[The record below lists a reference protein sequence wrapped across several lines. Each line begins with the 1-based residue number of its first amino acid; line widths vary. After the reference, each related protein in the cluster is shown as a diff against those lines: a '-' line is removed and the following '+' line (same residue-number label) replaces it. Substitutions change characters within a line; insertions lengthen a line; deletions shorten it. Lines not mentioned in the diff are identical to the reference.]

1 VRQPVHRQGLR
12 ILKASIGVVS
22 NRKSLLLSFPLP
34 LEVKS
39 LLTDFKE
46 VESIPY
52 PADPDGRIS
61 IYEMPAV
68 KPCCRISGQRAVFR
82 GPFISLTRR
91 SSDLRYSFWGNQ
103 GFLYRFALY
112 LLEKNH
118 RVYSLHACGL
128 FQAEKNRLY
137 VIAGG
142 AGSGKTV
149 YLLSGLEKGL
159 RLFSTET
166 VHFTLAG
173 RRVVW
178 FMGSLVDN
186 VRMETLRRHFP
197 RFMPSALSLSS
208 VARWKEKIALDLSAY
223 KCSLGTLENPDVVIL
238 FPRIGEG
245 RDSFSLSPIDNP
257 ARAAQALFNNISE
270 KLAETVVLYD
280 RIPVPGLDS
289 SDLAGARLRAAE
301 RLARS
306 KRTRLVASVLSS
318 PSRCWGD
325 LLSEQYSFQKGA
337 EHGE

>member
-1 VRQPVHRQGLR
+1 MHRQGLR

-22 NRKSLLLSFPLP
+22 NRESLLLSFPLP

-39 LLTDFKE
+39 LLTDFRE
-46 VESIPY
+46 LQNIPY

-61 IYEMPAV
+61 IYEMTGV
-68 KPCCRISGQRAVFR
+68 KPSCRISGQRAVFR

-91 SSDLRYSFWGNQ
+91 ASDLRYSFWGNQ
-103 GFLYRFALY
+103 GFLYRFVLY

-118 RVYSLHACGL
+118 QVYSLHACGL

-137 VIAGG
+137 VVAGG

-159 RLFSTET
+159 KLFSTET
-166 VHFTLAG
+166 VHFTFAR

-186 VRMETLRRHFP
+186 VRMETLRRHFR
-197 RFMPSALSLSS
+197 RFLPSALSLSS
-208 VARWKEKIALDLSAY
+208 AARCQEKIAVDLSAH
-223 KCSLGTLENPDVVIL
+223 KCPLDALEDPEVVIL
-238 FPRIGEG
+238 FPRIEEG
-245 RDSFSLSPIDNP
+245 RDSFFLSPMENP
-257 ARAAQALFNNISE
+257 ARAAQALFDNISE

-280 RIPVPGLDS
+280 KIPVPGLDN
-289 SDLAGARLRAAE
+289 SDLARARLRAAE
-301 RLARS
+301 KLARWS
-306 KRTRLVASVLSS
+306 RTRLVASVLSS

-325 LLSEQYSFQKGA
+325 LLSELDSSRKGA